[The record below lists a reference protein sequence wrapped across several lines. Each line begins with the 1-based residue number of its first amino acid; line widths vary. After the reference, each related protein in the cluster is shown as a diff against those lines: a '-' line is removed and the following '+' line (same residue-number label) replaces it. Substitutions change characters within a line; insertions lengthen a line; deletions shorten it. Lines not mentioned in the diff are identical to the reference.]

1 MIAEQKIINALT
13 DMNLIGAGLAPNG
26 DIETWRNW
34 FVIVKAAYGLGHT
47 LNDEELALFKR
58 LTGGRNVPSRRV
70 RRCVVFAGRRS
81 GKSNL
86 TAAIGLGTALFAD
99 TSMLKRGE
107 VGHVMV
113 VSPTRDQS
121 QSIMNYAEGM
131 ASSSELIARRIS
143 GRTAE
148 SLTLNDG
155 KVALTVNAASHRSTR
170 GKTLLAA
177 VIDEATQLRDA
188 ESATPDVE
196 LVRALTPGLISTGG
210 TLWVISS
217 AYRKAGWM
225 YSQWKDHFGQDSD
238 DVLVIQAATHDLNL
252 SINEAAIMA
261 AVDDDR
267 EANRAE
273 YLSEFR
279 DDIGSLID
287 DDTIEAAINYGRPAE
302 LPFIVEDMKH
312 LTFFADISGGR
323 HDASTLCG
331 GFTNRDGTF
340 IPVGVWGRDAPHDPV
355 AVIAEFAEIIRRYRC
370 NRVISDNYAG
380 TFVSG
385 NFERQG
391 IKFTRSKLVK
401 SAIYLESVP
410 HFMQGKVEL
419 INHKKSLR
427 ELRLLER
434 RVSKSGRDAVDH
446 PKNGSDDY
454 INSVL
459 GCLVHVM
466 KPQRHTVTFAAPQF
480 ADGYGNWS
488 DSPSGDGLPPGA
500 TRCLV

>member
-1 MIAEQKIINALT
+1 MTPEQKIIDALS
-13 DMNLIGAGLAPNG
+13 DPNLIGAGLAPDG
-26 DIETWRNW
+26 KIETWRNW
-34 FVIVKAAYGLGHT
+34 FVIVRAALGLGHT

-58 LTGGRNVPSRRV
+58 LSGGRDVPKRRV

-81 GKSNL
+81 GKSNV
-86 TAAIGLGTALFAD
+86 TSAIGLGTALFAD
-99 TSMLKRGE
+99 TSMLKPGE

-121 QSIMNYAEGM
+121 SSIMNYAEGM
-131 ASSSELIARRIS
+131 ASASPLIARRIS

-148 SLTLNDG
+148 TLSLNDG
-155 KVALTVNAASHRSTR
+155 RVALTVNAASHRTTR
-170 GKTLLAA
+170 GKTLLSAI
-177 VIDEATQLRDA
+177 IDEATQLRDS

-196 LVRALTPGLISTGG
+196 LVRALTPGLLSTDG

-225 YSQWKDHFGQDSD
+225 YDQWKQHFGQDTD
-238 DVLVIQAATHDLNL
+238 DVLVIQAATFDLNL
-252 SINEAAIMA
+252 TITEESILAAIA
-261 AVDDDR
+261 DDP

-273 YLSEFR
+273 YLSEHR

-287 DDTIEAAINYGRPAE
+287 DATVEAAINYGRPAE
-302 LPFIVEDMKH
+302 LPFIREDMKQV
-312 LTFFADISGGR
+312 TFFADISGGR

-331 GFTNRDGTF
+331 GFKDRDGNF
-340 IPVGVWGRDAPHDPV
+340 IPIGLWGRDAPHDPA
-355 AVIAEFAEIIRRYRC
+355 AVIAEFAAIIKRYGAH
-370 NRVISDNYAG
+370 RVVSDNYAG

-385 NFERQG
+385 NFERHG
-391 IKFTRSKLVK
+391 IKFTRSSMVK
-401 SAIYLESVP
+401 STIYLESVP

-419 INHKKSLR
+419 IDHKKALR

-434 RVSKSGRDAVDH
+434 RVSKSGRDTVDH

-454 INSVL
+454 INSLL

-466 KPQRHTVTFAAPQF
+466 KPQRKATFVGPQF
-480 ADGYGNWS
+480 CDAYGNWS
-488 DSPSGDGLPPGA
+488 DSPNGWDTMPPGA
-500 TRCLV
+500 TIAR